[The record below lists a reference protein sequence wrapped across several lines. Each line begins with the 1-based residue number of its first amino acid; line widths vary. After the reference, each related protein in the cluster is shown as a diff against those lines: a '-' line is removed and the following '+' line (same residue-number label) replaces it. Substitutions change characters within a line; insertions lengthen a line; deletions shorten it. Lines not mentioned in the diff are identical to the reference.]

1 LQTLTHT
8 LVEQVDRLV
17 LEAAQ
22 EPLLSTTPTSI
33 AIRQLAARNDAL
45 EKALREIA
53 LVVQEIELEVQ
64 KLAATTL

>member
-1 LQTLTHT
+1 

-22 EPLLSTTPTSI
+22 EPLLSTTPTSV
-33 AIRQLAARNDAL
+33 AIRELAARNDAL

-64 KLAATTL
+64 KLAATNL

>member
-1 LQTLTHT
+1 

-22 EPLLSTTPTSI
+22 EPLLSTTPTSV
-33 AIRQLAARNDAL
+33 AIRELAARNDAL

-53 LVVQEIELEVQ
+53 LVVREIELEVQ
-64 KLAATTL
+64 KLAATNL